1 MSKSKIILTIAIL
14 FCVTFSLFSFVP
26 VLAGSTV
33 GDVHLINPLGGT
45 ASNTV
50 GNVKLDVLLGEIVA
64 RILMI
69 LGSITLLVFVIG
81 GFLWLTSAGN
91 QEKIKLGT
99 NTMLYAV
106 IGLFVIFSSYAILNM
121 VLNQLTGKENSTPN
135 VAPASEVVIS
145 EGE

>member
-14 FCVTFSLFSFVP
+14 FCVAFSLFSFVP

-45 ASNTV
+45 ESNTV
-50 GNVKLDVLLGEIVA
+50 GNVDLNILLGKIVA
-64 RILMI
+64 SVLVI

-91 QEKIKLGT
+91 PEKIKLGT

-106 IGLFVIFSSYAILNM
+106 IGLFVIFGSYAILNM
-121 VLNQLTGKENSTPN
+121 ILTQLTKK
-135 VAPASEVVIS
+135 
-145 EGE
+145 